1 MLNTMQRGTFVQ
13 GVAVAGG
20 HASLDIEYD
29 DVKIEKD
36 PGKGTQV
43 VDKISPA
50 LFLIWRLGS
59 F

>member
-1 MLNTMQRGTFVQ
+1 MQRGTFVQ
-13 GVAVAGG
+13 GVAVAGE

-59 F
+59 Y